1 MTDVNTTDL
10 AAIDRHIE
18 EHLEQYLADLRLLCR
33 LPSVAAQSRSID
45 ETAEATRGLLE
56 KYGVAATIMPTARF
70 PVVYGEASGTAN
82 ETVLCYNH
90 YDVQPAEPLELWDSE
105 PFDAIVRDGSIF
117 GRGVGDDKGHIIC
130 RLAAIDALCAVTGG
144 LPCGIKFLIEGEEE
158 IGSGSLDPFIAEH
171 KDMLQA
177 DGCLWEFGGVDYDG
191 RPQIFA
197 GMRGDLYVELRVRT
211 ANRDAH
217 SGLGGSQ
224 FPNAAW
230 RLTWALA
237 TLKNQNE
244 RILIPGWYDD
254 VRDASPRDMELLE
267 ALPSEEDRLQRTYGL
282 KNFLLD
288 ATGTELKRRA
298 LFEPTCTISGLS
310 SGYQGPGSKT
320 ILPAEAM
327 AKVDF
332 RLVPNQSAEQ
342 LLGKLKQHLADQG
355 FDDIDVIQ
363 HGGYDAARV
372 DPDAP
377 FVQLVADTGWDV
389 YDRPVALHPTS
400 GGSGPMDSFV
410 RHLGMPIANVGIGYP
425 DSGAHAPNEHVRI
438 DDFIRGIKQT
448 ARVFLRMG
456 ESGTR

>member
-1 MTDVNTTDL
+1 MTTAL
-10 AAIDRHIE
+10 SAIDRHIE
-18 EHLEQYLADLRLLCR
+18 DHLEQYLEDLRLLCR
-33 LPSVAAQSRSID
+33 LPSVAAKSQAID
-45 ETAEATRGLLE
+45 ETAEATRALLE
-56 KYGVAATIMPTARF
+56 KYGVSATIMPTARF
-70 PVVYGEASGTAN
+70 PVVYGEATGTTGS
-82 ETVLCYNH
+82 TVLCYNH

-105 PFDAIVRDGSIF
+105 PFDAIVRDGSVF

-130 RLAAIDALCAVTGG
+130 RLAAIDALSAVTGS

-158 IGSGSLDPFIAEH
+158 IGSGSLEPFIAEH
-171 KDMLQA
+171 KELLKA

-191 RPQIFA
+191 RPLIFA

-237 TLKNQNE
+237 TLKDQNE

-254 VRDASPRDMELLE
+254 VRAASPRDMELLE

-288 ATGTELKRRA
+288 ATGLELKRRA

-310 SGYQGPGSKT
+310 SGYQGAGSKT
-320 ILPAEAM
+320 VLPAEAM

-332 RLVPNQSAEQ
+332 RLVPNQCATQ
-342 LLGKLKQHLADQG
+342 LLGKLKQHLVDQG
-355 FDDIDVIQ
+355 FDDIEVIQ

-425 DSGAHAPNEHVRI
+425 DSGAHAPNEHIRI

-456 ESGTR
+456 ATSNQ